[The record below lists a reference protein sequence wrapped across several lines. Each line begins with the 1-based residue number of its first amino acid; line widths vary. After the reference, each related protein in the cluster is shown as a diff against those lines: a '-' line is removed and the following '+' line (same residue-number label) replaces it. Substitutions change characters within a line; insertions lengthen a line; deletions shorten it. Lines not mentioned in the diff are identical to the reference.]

1 MIIMKLVDDVI
12 TVSDQAV
19 AQSWLHIMQ
28 RMKSVAEPTGA
39 LALAVAL
46 SEEFNEKYPASVYKN
61 VGVILCGGNLDLSV
75 VPKMLELANQ

>member
-1 MIIMKLVDDVI
+1 MKLFADVI
-12 TVSDQAV
+12 TVSNQAV

-28 RMKSVAEPTGA
+28 RMKSVAEPTGT
-39 LALAVAL
+39 LAVVL
-46 SEEFNEKYPASVYKN
+46 SEEFNDKYPASVYNN